1 MTKADPRAKGPW
13 DFSPDTTLPRLLAAN
28 ARALGDAVALREKD
42 RGIWQQ
48 TTWGQWL
55 EITLRCTAGL
65 ESLGFVPGDALL
77 VVGDNRPHL
86 YTALVAAGA
95 LRGFAMPVYPDAAP
109 DEVRH
114 AIQMSGVRFAL
125 AEDQEQVDKILD
137 LRADCP
143 SVAHVI
149 YDDPRGLGAYK
160 APGLLSWQQLQER
173 GAESLQRDA
182 ALRDA
187 LIERASPD
195 DPAAFIH
202 SSGTTGRPKGV
213 MLSQRNILSGVAN
226 AYRAKAFDFGEE
238 ILAYLPMAWIGDFAI
253 TVGAGIALH
262 FTIDVPERPETVLH
276 NLREIAPTFYL
287 AAPRSWDNLLTMVQ
301 VRMEDSTRL
310 KKALYDFFMQQ
321 AIARERA
328 LLENRE
334 PTLAAKLMRPLGEWL
349 VYAPIKDQLGLTR
362 LRHAFTGGEAIGED
376 TFVFY
381 RALGV
386 QLRQLYG
393 QTESSAFNAMQEPAE
408 VRLHTVGR
416 PLPGVDARIADDGE
430 ILIRSGSVF
439 KAYHRND
446 EATQAALQGGWLHT
460 GDAGY
465 LEPDGH
471 LVVLGRLS
479 EVVHTAAGER
489 YIPNYIENRLKFSP
503 WVKDVAVLGK
513 GRDTLAAIVCI
524 DKEPVGHWAELRGIS
539 YMSYA
544 DLSQKP
550 EVIELVKAAIE
561 RVNATLPEPL
571 KLRRFVSLHKEFDAD
586 DGEITRT
593 RKLRRNVVE
602 ERYAPVID
610 AIYGGAGSVTM
621 KAQIVYETGET
632 GVTERELRVV
642 ELLPSRQPSP
652 QPSPA
657 SGRGSRHAS
666 PLPHPKAKPSASRA
680 GEGQGEG
687 R

>member
-1 MTKADPRAKGPW
+1 MPKAESTMRGPW
-13 DFSPDTTLPRLLAAN
+13 DFSSDTTLPRVLAAN
-28 ARALGDAVALREKD
+28 AKALGDAVALREKD

-48 TTWGQWL
+48 TTWAQWL
-55 EITLRCTAGL
+55 EQVLCCAAGL
-65 ESLGFVPGDALL
+65 ESLGFVAGDALL
-77 VVGDNRPHL
+77 TVGDNRPHL
-86 YTALVAAGA
+86 YTGMLAAGV

-114 AIQMSGVRFAL
+114 SIQASEVRFVL

-137 LRADCP
+137 LRESCA
-143 SVAHVI
+143 SILHVV
-149 YDDPRGLGAYK
+149 YDDPRGLGSYQ
-160 APGLLSWQQLQER
+160 APGLLSWAKLQEL
-173 GAESLQRDA
+173 GAERLQREP
-182 ALRDA
+182 ALRQQ
-187 LIERASPD
+187 LIERAAPD

-213 MLSQRNILSGVAN
+213 VLSQRNILSGVAN
-226 AYRAKAFDFGEE
+226 AHRAKAFDFGEE
-238 ILAYLPMAWIGDFAI
+238 ILAYLPMAWVGDFAF
-253 TVGAGIALH
+253 TLGAGIALH
-262 FTIDVPERPETVLH
+262 FTINVPESPETVLH
-276 NLREIAPTFYL
+276 DLREIAPTFYL

-321 AIARERA
+321 AVARERA
-328 LLENRE
+328 LLEGRE
-334 PTLAAKLMRPLGEWL
+334 PSAAQKLMRPVGEWL
-349 VYAPIKDQLGLTR
+349 VYGPIKDQLGLTR
-362 LRHAFTGGEAIGED
+362 VAHAFTGGEAIGED

-393 QTESSAFNAMQEPAE
+393 QTESSAFNAMQEPGE

-416 PLPGVDARIADDGE
+416 PLPGVEARIADNGE
-430 ILIRSGSVF
+430 IQVRSGSVF
-439 KAYHRND
+439 RGYHRNE
-446 EATQAALQGGWLHT
+446 EATREALQDGWLHT

-479 EVVHTAAGER
+479 EVVHTAQGER

-503 WVKDVAVLGK
+503 WIKDVAVLGK
-513 GRDTLAAIVCI
+513 GREQLSAIVCI
-524 DKEPVGHWAELRGIS
+524 DKDPVGHWAELRGIS

-550 EVIELVKAAIE
+550 EVIELVKAAVQ
-561 RVNATLPEPL
+561 RVNSTLPEGL
-571 KLRRFVSLHKEFDAD
+571 KLRHFVSLHKEFDAD

-602 ERYAPVID
+602 ERYAPIIE
-610 AIYGGAGSVTM
+610 AIYDGQTQVTM
-621 KAQIVYETGET
+621 KAQIVYETGEV
-632 GVTERELRVV
+632 GVTERELRIIEV
-642 ELLPSRQPSP
+642 
-652 QPSPA
+652 
-657 SGRGSRHAS
+657 
-666 PLPHPKAKPSASRA
+666 
-680 GEGQGEG
+680 
-687 R
+687 

>member
-1 MTKADPRAKGPW
+1 MRGPW
-13 DFSPDTTLPRLLAAN
+13 DFSSDTTLPRVLAAN
-28 ARALGDAVALREKD
+28 AAELGKVVALREKD

-48 TTWGQWL
+48 TTWAEWL
-55 EITLRCTAGL
+55 EQVLCCAAGL
-65 ESLGFVPGDALL
+65 EALGFAAGDALL
-77 VVGDNRPHL
+77 TVGDNRPHL
-86 YTALVAAGA
+86 YTGMLAAGA

-114 AIQMSGVRFAL
+114 SIQASEVRFVL

-137 LRADCP
+137 LRESCP
-143 SVAHVI
+143 SIAHVV
-149 YDDPRGLGAYK
+149 YDDPRGLGAYQ
-160 APGLLSWQQLQER
+160 APGLLSWAKLQQL
-173 GAESLQRDA
+173 GAERLQREP
-182 ALRDA
+182 ALRQA
-187 LIERASPD
+187 LIERAAPD

-213 MLSQRNILSGVAN
+213 VLSQRNILSGVAN
-226 AYRAKAFDFGEE
+226 AHRARAFDFGEE
-238 ILAYLPMAWIGDFAI
+238 VLAYLPMAWVGDFAF

-262 FTIDVPERPETVLH
+262 FTINVPESPETVLH
-276 NLREIAPTFYL
+276 DLREIAPTFYL
-287 AAPRSWDNLLTMVQ
+287 AAPRSWDNMLTTVQ

-310 KKALYDFFMQQ
+310 KKALYDLFMRQ
-321 AIARERA
+321 AVARERA
-328 LLENRE
+328 LLEDRA
-334 PTLAAKLMRPLGEWL
+334 PTALQKLMRPLGEWL
-349 VYAPIKDQLGLTR
+349 ICGPIKDQLGLTR
-362 LRHAFTGGEAIGED
+362 VQHAFTGGEAIGED

-386 QLRQLYG
+386 KLRQLYG
-393 QTESSAFNAMQEPAE
+393 QTESSAFNAMQEPGE

-416 PLPGVDARIADDGE
+416 PLPGVEARIADNGE
-430 ILIRSGSVF
+430 IQVRSGSVF
-439 KAYHRND
+439 RGYHRNE
-446 EATQAALQGGWLHT
+446 EATREALQDGWLHT

-479 EVVHTAAGER
+479 EVVHTAQGER

-503 WVKDVAVLGK
+503 WIKDVAVLGK
-513 GRDTLAAIVCI
+513 GRERLAAIVCI

-550 EVIELVKAAIE
+550 EVIELVQAAVQ
-561 RVNATLPEPL
+561 RVNATLPDGL
-571 KLRRFVSLHKEFDAD
+571 KLRHFVSLHKEFDAD

-602 ERYAPVID
+602 ERYAPIIE
-610 AIYGGAGSVTM
+610 AIYAGQKTVTM

-632 GVTERELRVV
+632 GVTERELRIV
-642 ELLPSRQPSP
+642 EV
-652 QPSPA
+652 
-657 SGRGSRHAS
+657 
-666 PLPHPKAKPSASRA
+666 
-680 GEGQGEG
+680 
-687 R
+687 

>member
-1 MTKADPRAKGPW
+1 MAKAENTMRGPW
-13 DFSPDTTLPRLLAAN
+13 DFSSDTTLPRVLAAN
-28 ARALGDAVALREKD
+28 AQTLGDAVALREKD

-48 TTWGQWL
+48 TTWADWL
-55 EITLRCTAGL
+55 EQVLCCAAGL

-77 VVGDNRPHL
+77 TVGDNRPHL
-86 YTALVAAGA
+86 YTGMLAAGA

-114 AIQMSGVRFAL
+114 SILASEVRFVL

-137 LRADCP
+137 LRESCP
-143 SVAHVI
+143 SILHVV
-149 YDDPRGLGAYK
+149 YDDPRGLGAYQ
-160 APGLLSWQQLQER
+160 APGLLSWTKLQEL
-173 GAESLQRDA
+173 GAERLQREP
-182 ALRDA
+182 ALRQQ
-187 LIERASPD
+187 LIERAAPD

-213 MLSQRNILSGVAN
+213 VLSQRNILSGVAN
-226 AYRAKAFDFGEE
+226 AHRAKAFDFGEE
-238 ILAYLPMAWIGDFAI
+238 VLAYLPMAWVGDFAF

-262 FTIDVPERPETVLH
+262 FTINVPESPETVLH
-276 NLREIAPTFYL
+276 DLREIAPTFYL

-310 KKALYDFFMQQ
+310 KKALYDVFMQQ
-321 AIARERA
+321 AVARERA
-328 LLENRE
+328 LLEGRA
-334 PTLAAKLMRPLGEWL
+334 PTALQKLMRPLGEWL
-349 VYAPIKDQLGLTR
+349 IYGPIKDQLGLTR
-362 LRHAFTGGEAIGED
+362 VAHAFTGGEAIGED

-386 QLRQLYG
+386 KLRQLYG
-393 QTESSAFNAMQEPAE
+393 QTESSAFNAMQEPGE

-416 PLPGVDARIADDGE
+416 PLPGVEARIADNGE
-430 ILIRSGSVF
+430 IQVRSGSVF
-439 KAYHRND
+439 RGYHRND
-446 EATQAALQGGWLHT
+446 EATREALQDGWLHT

-479 EVVHTAAGER
+479 EVVHTAQGER

-503 WVKDVAVLGK
+503 WIKDVAVLGK
-513 GRDTLAAIVCI
+513 GRERLSAIVCI

-550 EVIELVKAAIE
+550 EVIELVKAAVQ
-561 RVNATLPEPL
+561 RVNATLPEGL
-571 KLRRFVSLHKEFDAD
+571 KLRHFVSLHKEFDAD

-602 ERYAPVID
+602 ERYAPIID
-610 AIYGGAGSVTM
+610 AIYAGRATVAM
-621 KAQIVYETGET
+621 KAQIVYETGEV
-632 GVTERELRVV
+632 GVTERELRIIEV
-642 ELLPSRQPSP
+642 
-652 QPSPA
+652 
-657 SGRGSRHAS
+657 
-666 PLPHPKAKPSASRA
+666 
-680 GEGQGEG
+680 
-687 R
+687 

>member
-1 MTKADPRAKGPW
+1 MASIEANVQGPW
-13 DFSPDTTLPRLLAAN
+13 DFSPETTLPRLLAAN
-28 ARALGDAVALREKD
+28 AKALGDAVALREKD

-48 TTWGQWL
+48 TTWAQWL
-55 EITLRCTAGL
+55 ELMLRCAAGL
-65 ESLGFVPGDALL
+65 EGLGFAAGDALM

-86 YTALVAAGA
+86 YTAMVAAGA
-95 LRGFAMPVYPDAAP
+95 LRGYAMPVYPDAAP

-114 AIQMSGVRFAL
+114 SLQMSAVRFVL

-143 SVAHVI
+143 SVAHIV

-160 APGLLSWQQLQER
+160 APGLISWQQLQQQGEQR
-173 GAESLQRDA
+173 LQQNPGLRE
-182 ALRDA
+182 ALV
-187 LIERASPD
+187 ERATPD

-213 MLSQRNILSGVAN
+213 VLSQRNVLSGVAN
-226 AYRAKAFDFGEE
+226 AYRAKAFGFGEE
-238 ILAYLPMAWIGDFAI
+238 VLAYLPMAWVGDFAI

-262 FTIDVPERPETVLH
+262 FTINVPERPETVLH
-276 NLREIAPTFYL
+276 NLREIAPTYYL

-301 VRMEDSTRL
+301 VRMEDSTPL
-310 KKALYDFFMQQ
+310 KKKLYDVFMQQ
-321 AIARERA
+321 AVARERA
-328 LLENRE
+328 LLEGRR
-334 PTLAAKLMRPLGEWL
+334 PSAAQKLMCALGEWL
-349 VYAPIKDQLGLTR
+349 VYGPIKDQLGLNR

-393 QTESSAFNAMQEPAE
+393 QTESSAFNAMQEPTE

-416 PLPGVDARIADDGE
+416 PLPGVDARIADNGE

-439 KAYHRND
+439 KGYHHND
-446 EATQAALQGGWLHT
+446 EATQATLQDGWLHT

-479 EVVHTAAGER
+479 EVVHTAQGER

-513 GRDTLAAIVCI
+513 GRDRLAAIVCI

-544 DLSQKP
+544 DLSQKA
-550 EVIELVKAAIE
+550 EVIELVKAAVE

-571 KLRRFVSLHKEFDAD
+571 KLRHFVSLHKEFDAD

-602 ERYAPVID
+602 ERYAPIID
-610 AIYGGAGSVTM
+610 AIYDGRASVTM
-621 KAQIVYETGET
+621 KATIVYETGET
-632 GVTERELRVV
+632 GVTERELRIVGV
-642 ELLPSRQPSP
+642 
-652 QPSPA
+652 
-657 SGRGSRHAS
+657 
-666 PLPHPKAKPSASRA
+666 
-680 GEGQGEG
+680 
-687 R
+687 